1 LRVAHLT
8 TVASSLRYL
17 LAAQLVGAL
26 EAGHEVIGISAPGED
41 VGYLAELG
49 VRHIPLPGSTRSFSI
64 RSDLQAA
71 AALGRIVREERVD
84 LLHTHN
90 PKPGL
95 YGRIV
100 GRLVGV
106 PIVVNTVHGLYAT
119 DADPWTKQA
128 VVYGLEAVASRFSHA
143 ELVQNEEDVD
153 TMRRLRLAPRRRLQH
168 LGNGVDLERF
178 AAGDVVARQSLR
190 ADLGAGDATV
200 VVGVVARLVAEKG
213 YGELFEAVPRL
224 PAGCLVV
231 CIGPDDPE
239 RPDALPRA
247 VVEKA
252 RAAGVRFLGFQAEP
266 ERWYHAMD
274 VFVLPSYRE
283 GIPRAAMEAAAS
295 GLPIVA
301 TDVRGCRQVVR
312 HGDNG
317 LLVPARDANALAQ
330 ALTELA
336 ADPKRRHA
344 MGVRSRK
351 LAEDR
356 FDERRVVGTVLATYE
371 RLEGE
376 RAGQVARN
384 QARRAAS

>member
-1 LRVAHLT
+1 VRIAHLT

-17 LAAQLVGAL
+17 LRAQLVGAL
-26 EAGHEVIGISAPGED
+26 DAGHEVIGISAPGED
-41 VGYLAELG
+41 VGYLTELG
-49 VRHIPLPGSTRSFSI
+49 VRHIPLPGSTRSFSV

-71 AALGRIVREERVD
+71 AALGRIVRKERVD

-95 YGRIV
+95 YGRVV
-100 GRLVGV
+100 GRLVRV
-106 PIVVNTVHGLYAT
+106 PIIVNTVHGLYAT
-119 DADPWTKQA
+119 ETDPWTKQA

-153 TMRRLRLAPRRRLQH
+153 TMRRLRLAPARRLQH
-168 LGNGVDLERF
+168 LGNGVDLDRF
-178 AAGDVVARQSLR
+178 AASDPIARQTLR
-190 ADLGAGDATV
+190 AELGVDDDTV

-213 YGELFEAVPRL
+213 YRELFEAVPRL
-224 PAGCLVV
+224 PEGCLVV

-239 RPDALPRA
+239 RPDALPRP
-247 VVEKA
+247 VIDGA
-252 RAAGVRFLGFQAEP
+252 RTDGVRFCGFQADP

-274 VFVLPSYRE
+274 LFVLPSYRE

-312 HGDNG
+312 DGDNG
-317 LLVPARDANALAQ
+317 LLVPARDASALAD
-330 ALTELA
+330 ALTRLVGDAE
-336 ADPKRRHA
+336 RRRA
-344 MGVRSRK
+344 MGIRSRK
-351 LAEDR
+351 LAEER
-356 FDERRVVGTVLATYE
+356 FDERRIVATVLATYE
-371 RLEGE
+371 RLEAE
-376 RAGQVARN
+376 RARQVSRN